1 MPIRS
6 KILITDDNATNIEIL
21 EEVLADKYQ
30 VTPARS
36 GEETLAILDD
46 FHPDLILLDIM
57 MPGIDGY
64 ETCRR
69 IRANPTLN
77 NVKVIMV
84 SAKAMVSERLKGYEA
99 GADDYITKPFDEE
112 ELLAKVRVYLRLK
125 TVEEVDQLKSNLL
138 TLLNH
143 ETRTPLTGIVGP
155 IEMLMSSDMQNNKVQ
170 RKCLEI
176 MQRSAQQLHQLFE
189 KVLKLCA
196 MKAGKWQFRLE
207 ETDLS
212 EIVNHATKELE
223 ALAAERDVEVTQ
235 HAAKAVVN
243 VDRAEMSFVVK
254 ALVHNAIKYSPAGG
268 KVDVGVSAEPDHLLL
283 RVSDSGDGIDADRI
297 KVIFDEF
304 NQLSVDNHSDGQ
316 RLSLAIVQQVAA
328 AHQTSIHIDSHKG
341 QGTTFSIKLPL
352 EAR

>member
-1 MPIRS
+1 MQSRS

-36 GEETLAILDD
+36 GEETLAILEEY
-46 FHPDLILLDIM
+46 HPDLVLLDIM

-69 IRANPTLN
+69 IRAIPRLN

-84 SAKAMVSERLKGYEA
+84 SAKAMVSERLKGYES

-143 ETRTPLTGIVGP
+143 ETRTPLNGIVGP
-155 IEMLMSSDMQNNKVQ
+155 IEMLMSGDMLDSKVQ
-170 RKCLEI
+170 KQCLDI
-176 MQRSAQQLHQLFE
+176 MNRSAQQLHQLFE
-189 KVLKLCA
+189 KVLKLCS
-196 MKAGKWQFRLE
+196 MKAGKWHFKLE

-212 EIVNHATKELE
+212 EVIAQATKQLE
-223 ALAAERDVEVTQ
+223 VLAAERDVKITQ
-235 HAAKAVVN
+235 HPGNVVAN
-243 VDRAEMSFVVK
+243 VDRKEMNFVVR

-268 KVDVGVSAEPDHLLL
+268 KVEVGVSTEPDHLLL
-283 RVSDSGDGIDADRI
+283 RVSDTGDGIDADRI
-297 KVIFDEF
+297 NLIFDEF

-316 RLSLAIVQQVAA
+316 RLSLAIAQQVAA
-328 AHQTSIHIDSHKG
+328 AHQGKIEVDSRKG
-341 QGTTFSIKLPL
+341 QGTTFTIKLPL
-352 EAR
+352 EER

>member
-1 MPIRS
+1 MKIRS

-21 EEVLADKYQ
+21 EEVLADKYH

-36 GEETLAILDD
+36 GEETLAILDEY
-46 FHPDLILLDIM
+46 HPDLILLDIM

-69 IRANPTLN
+69 IRAIPRLN

-143 ETRTPLTGIVGP
+143 ETRTPLNGIVGP
-155 IEMLMSSDMQNNKVQ
+155 IEMLMASDMLDSNVQ
-170 RKCLEI
+170 KKCLDI
-176 MQRSAQQLHQLFE
+176 MNRSAQQLHQLFE

-196 MKAGKWQFRLE
+196 MKAGKWQYKIE
-207 ETDLS
+207 ETELNGV
-212 EIVNHATKELE
+212 IARATKELE
-223 ALAAERDVEVTQ
+223 ALAAERDVKVTH
-235 HAAKAVVN
+235 HATNAVAK
-243 VDRAEMSFVVK
+243 VDRTEMNFVVK
-254 ALVHNAIKYSPAGG
+254 ALVHNAIKYSPLGG
-268 KVDVGVSAEPDHLLL
+268 TVDVAVSAEPDHLLL
-283 RVSDSGDGIDADRI
+283 RVSDSGDGIDAERI
-297 KVIFDEF
+297 NMIFDEF
-304 NQLSVDNHSDGQ
+304 NQLSVDNHSEGQ
-316 RLSLAIVQQVAA
+316 RLSLAIAQQVAA
-328 AHQTSIHIDSHKG
+328 AHQGMIEVDSHKG
-341 QGTTFSIKLPL
+341 QGTTFTIKLPL